1 MVVSNFSK
9 MVHIRLQLDIL
20 MRRIIINEINTI
32 VFVGTY
38 LADELDCSCI
48 SSNI

>member
-20 MRRIIINEINTI
+20 MRRIIINEKNTMI
-32 VFVGTY
+32 ILTMN
-38 LADELDCSCI
+38 LELTSI
-48 SSNI
+48 Q